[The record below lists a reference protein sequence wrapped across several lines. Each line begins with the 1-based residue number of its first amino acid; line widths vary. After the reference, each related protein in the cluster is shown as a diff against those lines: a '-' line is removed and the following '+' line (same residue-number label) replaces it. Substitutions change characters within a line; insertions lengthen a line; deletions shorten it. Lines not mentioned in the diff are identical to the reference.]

1 LSFWTTRL
9 GVLGLSHDAGWLHPN
24 KTEKRR
30 TRPKET
36 KNKELKKK
44 GMKTRERIKR
54 AKGEED

>member
-1 LSFWTTRL
+1 LGRL
-9 GVLGLSHDAGWLHPN
+9 CHDAGWLHPN

-30 TRPKET
+30 TRP

-54 AKGEED
+54 AKGEEE

>member
-9 GVLGLSHDAGWLHPN
+9 GVLGRLSHDAGWLHPN

-30 TRPKET
+30 TRPK
-36 KNKELKKK
+36 NKEFFKK

-54 AKGEED
+54 AKGEEE